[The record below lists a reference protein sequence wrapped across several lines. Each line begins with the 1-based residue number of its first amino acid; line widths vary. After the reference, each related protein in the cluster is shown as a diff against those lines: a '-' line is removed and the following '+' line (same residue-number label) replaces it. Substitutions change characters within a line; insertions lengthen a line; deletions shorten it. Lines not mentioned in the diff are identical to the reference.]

1 MPRSGNCKA
10 GVVLCKDGIR
20 RVNDNS
26 YESNNLAR
34 RIYFPMKIVRRIAW
48 ATVAFTYFLIALGGT
63 VRVSNSGLSCPDWPL
78 CFGRPYAPP
87 EIHALLEE
95 AHRYTASIV
104 SVLVIA
110 LAISALIWA
119 RKERQVLIP
128 ALIAPF
134 FLAIQIVLGGL
145 TVLWKLPPTII
156 TAHLGTALVIFAMVI
171 TVAVMSGKAKPGKEH
186 PAKTRKFA
194 RLAMTNALLVYG
206 LMLSGSYVVGSG
218 ATLACPGW
226 PLCGAAPQWA
236 VQFHLADI
244 NSFHR
249 LVATFVGLVL
259 IWTLLSAWRRRN
271 VAPGQAWVALVAGVL
286 FVTQAAVGGLIVLLR
301 RPDFVAGLHL
311 ALATAVWGGLALLAV
326 LAARQLRAA
335 PQGAELEEL
344 AEEEK
349 PVGPI
354 RQTISSYIDLMK
366 PHVTVLLLGT
376 TVAAMA
382 IAAQGLPPL
391 GLVLATLLGGAMAAG
406 SANCLNCYI
415 DRDIDQVMGR
425 TQRRSL
431 PAGKVQPTQALI
443 FGISLGVGS
452 FIILAIFVN
461 LLSAVLA
468 CSAILFYV
476 FVYTIWLKRSS
487 AQNIVIGGAAG
498 AVPVLVGWAAVT
510 HTVTLPAI
518 WLFAIIFY
526 WTPPH
531 FWALSLLIQK
541 DYEKASIPMMPV
553 VMGERETRKQI
564 FLYSLLLLAVTLI
577 LFAMRAMG
585 YFYLFVAIV
594 LGGILL
600 YMSIRLLRDKSKKWA
615 RTLFW
620 YSNCYLALI
629 FAAMVVD
636 RVIH

>member
-1 MPRSGNCKA
+1 
-10 GVVLCKDGIR
+10 
-20 RVNDNS
+20 
-26 YESNNLAR
+26 
-34 RIYFPMKIVRRIAW
+34 MKIVRRIAW
-48 ATVAFTYFLIALGGT
+48 VTVGFTYFLIALGGT
-63 VRVSNSGLSCPDWPL
+63 VRVSDSGLSCPDWPL

-104 SVLVIA
+104 SVLIVA

-134 FLAIQIVLGGL
+134 FLVIQIVLGGL

-156 TAHLGTALVIFAMVI
+156 AAHLGTALVIFAMVI
-171 TVAVMSGKAKPGKEH
+171 TVAVMSGKAKPSKEH
-186 PAKTRKFA
+186 PARTRRFV

-226 PLCGAAPQWA
+226 PLCGTAPQWA
-236 VQFHLADI
+236 VQYHLDEI
-244 NSFHR
+244 NSLHR

-259 IWTLLSAWRRRN
+259 IWTLVSAWRRRN

-286 FVTQAAVGGLIVLLR
+286 FLAQAGVGGLVVLLE
-301 RPDFVAGLHL
+301 RPDFLAALHL
-311 ALATAVWGGLALLAV
+311 ALATAVWGSLVLLAV

-335 PQGAELEEL
+335 PQGAELEKL
-344 AEEEK
+344 EEEK
-349 PVGPI
+349 KAVGPI
-354 RQTISSYIDLMK
+354 RQTISSYVDLMK

-391 GLVLATLLGGAMAAG
+391 GLVVATLLGGAMAAG
-406 SANCLNCYI
+406 SANCINCYI
-415 DRDIDQVMGR
+415 DRDIDQIMGR

-431 PAGKVQPTQALI
+431 PSGRVQPTQALI
-443 FGISLGVGS
+443 FGITLGVGS
-452 FIILAIFVN
+452 FIVLALFVN

-476 FVYTIWLKRSS
+476 FVYTLWLKRSS
-487 AQNIVIGGAAG
+487 VQNIVIGGAAG
-498 AVPVLVGWAAVT
+498 AVPVLVGWTAVT
-510 HTVTLPAI
+510 HTITLPAI

-553 VMGERETRKQI
+553 ILGERETRKQI

-585 YFYLFVAIV
+585 YFYLLVALV
-594 LGGILL
+594 LGAILVYL
-600 YMSIRLLRDKSKKWA
+600 SIRLLRDQSKKWA

-620 YSNCYLALI
+620 YSNCYLAVI

-636 RVIH
+636 RIVH